1 MSPESPAFGGLPGG
15 KSRVGLGIGVGL
27 ALGKLAR
34 PGVLKSRSAWRH
46 RRPSETLQVTG
57 GIPRWGGSSREGS
70 VAELPVR
77 GGKVGLGEKE
87 EGKAEPGRGR
97 RDMGGGEES
106 RRREAAVR
114 RCGGTAGGGGVA
126 AAAGEGRAEGWVCV
140 CVPGS
145 RGSGCPPRHSFSP
158 LRCAGCRKPP
168 CPAFVVRDPARSAA
182 RQPPPPFLPAARSS
196 AAGPGP
202 GRPARPA
209 LPMRRPRDPLCI
221 QPGVARR

>member
-77 GGKVGLGEKE
+77 GGKVGLGKKG

-126 AAAGEGRAEGWVCV
+126 AAAGEGRAEGGVCV
-140 CVPGS
+140 CPGHVVAAALPVTRSRRCGALAAGS
-145 RGSGCPPRHSFSP
+145 RRAPLLLSGTPREAPLASRRRPSSLQPALRPRGPVLGAPP
-158 LRCAGCRKPP
+158 APP
-168 CPAFVVRDPARSAA
+168 CP
-182 RQPPPPFLPAARSS
+182 
-196 AAGPGP
+196 
-202 GRPARPA
+202 
-209 LPMRRPRDPLCI
+209 
-221 QPGVARR
+221 